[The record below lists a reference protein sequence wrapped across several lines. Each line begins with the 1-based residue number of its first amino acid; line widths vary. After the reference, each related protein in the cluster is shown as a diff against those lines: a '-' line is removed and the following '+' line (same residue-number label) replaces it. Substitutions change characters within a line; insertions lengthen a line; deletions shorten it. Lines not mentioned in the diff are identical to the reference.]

1 MRSQTSGRKAV
12 NQEVNLVVI
21 ALLVLISI
29 FSYRVIKILGSNT
42 ERGGFAYVQLLNF
55 DMPIVENTIYDEG
68 AYLEN
73 KLSLKR
79 VCYEALGLSNFNAV
93 AIVKNEVP
101 FYKINEDYNLTLTS
115 TSEIFNPFNLDEG
128 SISKYESIDNQSG
141 GRTAVTTAAYDPS
154 LKKQLDLSNVEV
166 LIYHTHTT
174 ENYAET
180 AGDTTDARY
189 SVVGVGEAIADELQN
204 KYGIATIHDKTNHCV
219 SYNDSYKRSN
229 ETVSAYLKKY
239 GDFKIIVDLH
249 RDSVE
254 DKSAVT
260 ANING
265 ENLAKLMFVT
275 TRNSTRFN
283 KNQAL
288 AEEIFNKANELF
300 PGLTR
305 KVYTYNRGMNA
316 FNQSL
321 SDGSILIECGANVNT
336 SEEAQR
342 SGRYIARLLAEHIN
356 RK

>member
-1 MRSQTSGRKAV
+1 MYNQTCGRKAV
-12 NQEVNLVVI
+12 NQEMNLVVI
-21 ALLVLISI
+21 ILLVLIGI
-29 FSYRVIKILGSNT
+29 FSYRVINILSSNK

-55 DMPIVENTIYDEG
+55 DMPIVESSIYDEG

-73 KLSLKR
+73 KLSVKR
-79 VCYEALGLSNFNAV
+79 VCYEALGLSNINAL
-93 AIVKNEVP
+93 AIVKNETP
-101 FYKINEDYNLTLTS
+101 FYK
-115 TSEIFNPFNLDEG
+115 SEGDESLKSVVASNSFNPFKLDDDSVSKFENTESGEG
-128 SISKYESIDNQSG
+128 QSM
-141 GRTAVTTAAYDPS
+141 ATTAAAYDSS
-154 LKKQLDLSNVEV
+154 LKKQLDPSKVEV

-180 AGDTTDARY
+180 AGDTTDERY
-189 SVVGVGEAIADELQN
+189 NVVGVGDAIADELQN
-204 KYGIATIHDKTNHCV
+204 NYGIATIHDKTIHCI

-229 ETVSAYLKKY
+229 ETVSAYLNKY
-239 GDFKIIVDLH
+239 GDFKIILDLH
-249 RDSVE
+249 RDSVD

-265 ENLAKLMFVT
+265 ENLAKLMIVT
-275 TRNSTRFN
+275 TRNSKRFN

-305 KVYTYNRGMNA
+305 KIYTYNRGMNA
-316 FNQSL
+316 FNQGL

-336 SEEAQR
+336 SEEAQK

>member
-1 MRSQTSGRKAV
+1 MYRQTAGKKAV
-12 NQEVNLVVI
+12 NSEMNLVVI
-21 ALLVLISI
+21 ILLFLIGI
-29 FSYRVIKILGSNT
+29 FSYRVINILNSNR

-55 DMPIVENTIYDEG
+55 DMPIVKSSIYDEG
-68 AYLEN
+68 AYVEN
-73 KLSLKR
+73 KLSIKR
-79 VCYEALGLSNFNAV
+79 VCYEALGLSNINTL

-101 FYKINEDYNLTLTS
+101 FYRTDNDNKLKKVS
-115 TSEIFNPFNLDEG
+115 SKKSFNPFDLDEN
-128 SISKYESIDNQSG
+128 SISKVESTENPNPV
-141 GRTAVTTAAYDPS
+141 TASAAYDPS
-154 LKKQLDLSNVEV
+154 LKKEFNPSKVEV

-180 AGDTTDARY
+180 SGDTTDERY
-189 SVVGVGEAIADELQN
+189 NVVGVGDAISEELQN
-204 KYGIATIHDKTNHCV
+204 NYGIAVIHDKTIHCI

-229 ETVSAYLKKY
+229 ETVNAYLNKY
-239 GDFKIIVDLH
+239 GDFKIVLDLH
-249 RDSVE
+249 RDSVD
-254 DKSAVT
+254 DKSAMT

-265 ENLAKLMFVT
+265 QNVAKLMFVT
-275 TRNSTRFN
+275 TRNSKRFN

-288 AEEIFNKANELF
+288 AEEFFNKANELF

-305 KVYTYNRGMNA
+305 KIYTYNRGMNA

-342 SGRYIARLLAEHIN
+342 SGKYIARLIAEHIN

>member
-1 MRSQTSGRKAV
+1 MYNPTKGRKAV
-12 NQEVNLVVI
+12 NNEMNLVLTI
-21 ALLVLISI
+21 MLILIVI
-29 FSYRVIKILGSNT
+29 FSYRVINILSSNK

-55 DMPIVENTIYDEG
+55 DMPVVETLIYDEG

-73 KLSLKR
+73 KLSIKR
-79 VCYEALGLSNFNAV
+79 VCYEALGLTKINTA
-93 AIVKNEVP
+93 AIIGSESP
-101 FYKINEDYNLTLTS
+101 FYKSIGNGETASINNS
-115 TSEIFNPFNLDEG
+115 SSFNPFNLDEN
-128 SISKYESIDNQSG
+128 SISKVENTGDTG
-141 GRTAVTTAAYDPS
+141 EKTTATTAAAYDPS
-154 LKKQLDLSNVEV
+154 LKKQLDSSKVEV

-180 AGDTTDARY
+180 PGDTTDERY
-189 SVVGVGEAIADELQN
+189 NVVGVGDAIADELQN
-204 KYGIATIHDKTNHCV
+204 NYGISTIHDKTIHCI

-229 ETVSAYLKKY
+229 ETVSTYLNKY

-249 RDSVE
+249 RDSVD
-254 DKSAVT
+254 DKSSVT

-275 TRNSTRFN
+275 TRNSKRFA
-283 KNQAL
+283 KNEAL
-288 AEEIFNKANELF
+288 AEEIFNKANQLF

-305 KVYTYNRGMNA
+305 KIYTYNRGMNA

-336 SEEAQR
+336 SEEAQK

-356 RK
+356 RR

>member
-1 MRSQTSGRKAV
+1 MYNQTKARKAV
-12 NQEVNLVVI
+12 NSEINLVLTVM
-21 ALLVLISI
+21 LVLIII
-29 FSYRVIKILGSNT
+29 FSYRVINILSSNK
-42 ERGGFAYVQLLNF
+42 ERGGLAYVQLLNF
-55 DMPIVENTIYDEG
+55 DMPLVETSIYDEG

-73 KLSLKR
+73 KLSIKR
-79 VCYEALGLSNFNAV
+79 VCYEALGLSNINAN
-93 AIVKNEVP
+93 AIIKGEIP
-101 FYKINEDYNLTLTS
+101 FYKISNIE
-115 TSEIFNPFNLDEG
+115 EIASLENSKGSNIFYLDEN
-128 SISKYESIDNQSG
+128 SVSKYENEHGSNGQVTA
-141 GRTAVTTAAYDPS
+141 TAVAAYDPS
-154 LKKQLDLSNVEV
+154 LKKQLDPSKVEV

-180 AGDTTDARY
+180 PGDTTDERY
-189 SVVGVGEAIADELQN
+189 NVVGVGDAIADELQN
-204 KYGIATIHDKTNHCV
+204 NYGIATIHDKTIHCI

-229 ETVSAYLKKY
+229 ETVSAYLNKY

-249 RDSVE
+249 RDSVD
-254 DKSAVT
+254 DKASVT

-275 TRNSTRFN
+275 TRNSKRFA
-283 KNQAL
+283 KNEAL
-288 AEEIFNKANELF
+288 AEEVFNKANQLF

-305 KVYTYNRGMNA
+305 KIYTYNRGMNA

-336 SEEAQR
+336 SEEAQK